1 MPGSSGT
8 LTVPADKDDEWAD
21 DLWLEAFGR
30 FDAWIDG
37 VMSEL
42 RAGLHSAPDNDVRP
56 SDAPGGEWVRVS
68 SLRRRLT
75 RAAPAHPGWAAGL
88 QSGR

>member
-1 MPGSSGT
+1 M
-8 LTVPADKDDEWAD
+8 TVPAGKDNEWVD

-42 RAGLHSAPDNDVRP
+42 RAGLQSAPDDDVRP
-56 SDAPGGEWVRVS
+56 SDAPGGEWVRYVS
-68 SLRRRLT
+68 PRF
-75 RAAPAHPGWAAGL
+75 GDD
-88 QSGR
+88 